1 MAIKKRRSQVVTDW
15 KSDVSALGS
24 GYRSQ
29 IERAKT
35 SLQTETDEAK
45 RAVLLSDV
53 ARAQRL
59 LSIVERPQ

>member
-15 KSDVSALGS
+15 KSDVAALGS

-29 IERAKT
+29 IERAT
-35 SLQTETDEAK
+35 ASLQTETDEAK
-45 RAVLLSDV
+45 RAILLSDV
-53 ARAQRL
+53 ARARRL